1 MPWINPYKQMVNTR
15 TLYKFEN
22 VFFSKKEYRHL
33 VKRRSLKELT
43 TIAECVWA
51 TERMSSP
58 LPEIRF
64 GKGAYHCGTYVS
76 WCDGDTIELVAEQR
90 EIATLLHELVHAVGH
105 SLHNAKFV
113 DTYVKFLTKYT
124 DIPKKELVNTMKE
137 CNVDLPTKYK
147 K

>member
-15 TLYKFEN
+15 TLYKFEDA
-22 VFFSKKEYRHL
+22 FFSKKEYRHL
-33 VKRRSLKELT
+33 LKKLT
-43 TIAECVWA
+43 RKKLIAIAEYVWA
-51 TERMSSP
+51 KEHMNSP

-64 GKGAYHCGTYVS
+64 GKGIYHCGTYVS
-76 WCDGDTIELVAEQR
+76 WCDGVTIELVPQQR

-105 SLHNAKFV
+105 QLHNAKFV

-124 DIPKKELVNTMKE
+124 DIPKTELVNTMKE
-137 CNVDLPTKYK
+137 YNVDLPKKYK